1 MSVGD
6 AHYIK
11 RDLLYDPLILEIQRS
26 PVSTCRTK
34 KEGRPPF
41 FSKKL
46 RRAKPFMVA
55 TTRPTHFHVYI
66 SIFFLKDRLW
76 QLYKSENLFIYI

>member
-11 RDLLYDPLILEIQRS
+11 RDILSAYIRKYSAPQCQLVELEKKAGPL
-26 PVSTCRTK
+26 
-34 KEGRPPF
+34 F

-55 TTRPTHFHVYI
+55 TTRPTHFHRI
-66 SIFFLKDRLW
+66 HLHFLKKR
-76 QLYKSENLFIYI
+76 